1 MDLLFVLNKGHVYY
15 LWYENIGTKVYY
27 LCYKWVYHLFIFVP
41 YIGLLFVPYIG
52 LIFVLYKGLIFVRN
66 LLVISPPGEPEAS
79 ERSRWLPSF
88 LNKNDFSLSKENRK
102 IPVLEITSPKVLSPY
117 FLKMSIFWQIILHF
131 VRKTFGSR
139 ILFFTSKIYTLSS
152 LENLNQYINFND
164 YMNRDARTWVETW
177 SIAQSPFPSFV
188 TNTGPIESAVTVHT
202 LARVLTG
209 ITMVTRGT
217 FTRTGFILW

>member
-1 MDLLFVLNKGHVYY
+1 M
-15 LWYENIGTKVYY
+15 
-27 LCYKWVYHLFIFVP
+27 P

-66 LLVISPPGEPEAS
+66 LLVISPPGAPEAS
-79 ERSRWLPSF
+79 EKCRWLPSF

-102 IPVLEITSPKVLSPY
+102 IPVFWNITSPKVLSPY

-139 ILFFTSKIYTLSS
+139 ILFFTSKVHTLSS

-164 YMNRDARTWVETW
+164 YINRDARTWVETW

-217 FTRTGFILW
+217 FTRTGFIL

>member
-79 ERSRWLPSF
+79 EKCRRLPSF
-88 LNKNDFSLSKENRK
+88 LNKNDFSLSIQKNSCFWN
-102 IPVLEITSPKVLSPY
+102 ITSPKVLSPY

-131 VRKTFGSR
+131 IRKTFGSP
-139 ILFFTSKIYTLSS
+139 ILFFTSESVYKFEWWTETHAPGLRHGVLHKVPFHPLSQTQDP
-152 LENLNQYINFND
+152 L
-164 YMNRDARTWVETW
+164 
-177 SIAQSPFPSFV
+177 SPQ
-188 TNTGPIESAVTVHT
+188 
-202 LARVLTG
+202 
-209 ITMVTRGT
+209 
-217 FTRTGFILW
+217 